1 MPTTLAPSP
10 TLTSPSSGTGASAML
25 TSPLP
30 ADPPGFGARSGR
42 RPSALLQRRTS
53 RSLSLSLPTSPL
65 FDPTDAHGPGGLVSP
80 SLYAPSLMA
89 HNLYLGSQKSM
100 AMLLAANPPPVLA
113 VLNVAEEIA
122 PPSPAHDALIAP
134 SGRNVGPPATPR
146 PAFYLHLPMSHAPVL
161 AEHLPAAIQFIDM
174 HLSAGHVVL
183 VHCMCGVSRSAAV
196 VIAFLM
202 WRARLSFRKA
212 YEYVRARRPISPNM
226 HLVCQLVEFAIS
238 LDLPPDDGADALP
251 MSPLQGQAHAP
262 PPPPPVPAVPQPH
275 PLALAPLTIP
285 DPHSTSD
292 PSTPRTPGHAS
303 SAQEPATATTTS
315 NATTPRA
322 LPPPLTTLPRDPVS
336 AAVAVATAA
345 MAAAAAAAASSAQG
359 PGSTYIPSP
368 YLTSPVHQTSPVTVH
383 TPPSPLVT
391 ATAAAALL
399 SPGLNVRRLSAG
411 PLASTPGTGP
421 ATFPRYLSRSGS
433 ISSVTSVASSIAS
446 VLSSSGASSTA
457 GTPVSATASMDVL
470 DAFPLTDPDLVAA
483 VGTPKSA
490 AAPNLHAL
498 HLDHGPRTPTAAA
511 KKIKTKAH
519 TRSHSNPD
527 LHLARGAAAAS
538 AAGSAF
544 DDVRGSAF
552 PPAMPRTA
560 GSPPV
565 PHSAGAYLGGGIR
578 DMVVSTPLLRAPPA
592 AARRGGGKIPP
603 PPRIQTD
610 LPKLTSAHVAS
621 PGLSLASSGSLK
633 TPVVAS
639 FSFGS
644 GPDMPP
650 VPPVPAS
657 FAAAQMPLLVLY
669 PDPPAVSETA
679 SSSSTSTSTAPALP
693 AARNLSAPLPP
704 LPPPSPLI
712 PAPPLPPRSRT
723 APGMLTTRRPSL
735 LQHLTK
741 PLPPLP
747 PPSPGGMYLPPMTPR
762 APVFA
767 PATPT
772 TFAFGGALRGTPG
785 EMDDDDM
792 SDLVAMNAAAE
803 EGLRTPRT
811 PGWFPRDEEVRV
823 VHGVGEPMEVDR
835 VEG

>member
-1 MPTTLAPSP
+1 MAPMPASSP
-10 TLTSPSSGTGASAML
+10 TLTSPRSGTCASAML

-80 SLYAPSLMA
+80 SLYAPSLIA

-174 HLSAGHVVL
+174 HLAAGHVVL

-251 MSPLQGQAHAP
+251 MSPLQAQPHAP

-292 PSTPRTPGHAS
+292 PSTPRTPGHVS

-322 LPPPLTTLPRDPVS
+322 LPPPLTILPRDPVS

-345 MAAAAAAAASSAQG
+345 MAAAAAAAASTAQG
-359 PGSTYIPSP
+359 PGSSYIPSP
-368 YLTSPVHQTSPVTVH
+368 YLTSPVHQTSPVSSH
-383 TPPSPLVT
+383 APPSPLVT

-490 AAPNLHAL
+490 VAPNLHAL

-519 TRSHSNPD
+519 ARSHSNPD
-527 LHLARGAAAAS
+527 LHLARGAAAAAS
-538 AAGSAF
+538 ASNSPF
-544 DDVRGSAF
+544 DDVHGAAF

-560 GSPPV
+560 GSPPI

-578 DMVVSTPLLRAPPA
+578 DMAP
-592 AARRGGGKIPP
+592 R
-603 PPRIQTD
+603 TD

-621 PGLSLASSGSLK
+621 PGLSQSSSGSLK

-669 PDPPAVSETA
+669 PDPPVASET
-679 SSSSTSTSTAPALP
+679 SSSSSGSASTAPVLP
-693 AARNLSAPLPP
+693 AVRNLSAPLPP

-723 APGMLTTRRPSL
+723 APGMLTTTRRPSL

-772 TFAFGGALRGTPG
+772 TFAFGGVLRGTPG

-811 PGWFPRDEEVRV
+811 PGWFPRDEEVWV
-823 VHGVGEPMEVDR
+823 VGHGEGEPMEVGR
-835 VEG
+835 VEGGR

>member
-10 TLTSPSSGTGASAML
+10 TLTSPGSGTSATAML

-146 PAFYLHLPMSHAPVL
+146 PAFYLHLPMSHAP
-161 AEHLPAAIQFIDM
+161 
-174 HLSAGHVVL
+174 
-183 VHCMCGVSRSAAV
+183 RS
-196 VIAFLM
+196 
-202 WRARLSFRKA
+202 
-212 YEYVRARRPISPNM
+212 
-226 HLVCQLVEFAIS
+226 
-238 LDLPPDDGADALP
+238 
-251 MSPLQGQAHAP
+251 
-262 PPPPPVPAVPQPH
+262 PQPH

-285 DPHSTSD
+285 DPHSTSN

-322 LPPPLTTLPRDPVS
+322 LPPPLTILPRDPVS

-345 MAAAAAAAASSAQG
+345 MAAAAAAAASTAQG

-368 YLTSPVHQTSPVTVH
+368 YLTSPVHQTSPVTAH

-399 SPGLNVRRLSAG
+399 SPGLNVRRLSVG

-498 HLDHGPRTPTAAA
+498 HLDHGPRTPTVAA

-519 TRSHSNPD
+519 ARSHSNPD

-538 AAGSAF
+538 ALNSPF
-544 DDVRGSAF
+544 DDVHGAAF

-621 PGLSLASSGSLK
+621 PGLPLSSGSLK
-633 TPVVAS
+633 TPVAAT

-644 GPDMPP
+644 GPDVPP
-650 VPPVPAS
+650 PIPPVPAS

-669 PDPPAVSETA
+669 PDPPVSETA
-679 SSSSTSTSTAPALP
+679 SSSSGSASTAPVLP

-723 APGMLTTRRPSL
+723 APGMLATRRPSL

-747 PPSPGGMYLPPMTPR
+747 PPSPGGMFLPPMTPR

-772 TFAFGGALRGTPG
+772 TFAFGGVLRGTPG

-811 PGWFPRDEEVRV
+811 PGWFPRDEEVRM
-823 VHGVGEPMEVDR
+823 HGEVGEPMEVDR
-835 VEG
+835 VEGGR